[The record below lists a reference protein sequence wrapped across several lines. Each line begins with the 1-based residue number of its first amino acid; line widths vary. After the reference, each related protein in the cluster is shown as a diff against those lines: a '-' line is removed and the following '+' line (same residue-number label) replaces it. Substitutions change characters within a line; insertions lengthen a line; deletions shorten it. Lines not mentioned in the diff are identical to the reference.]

1 MVTRLNSATWEE
13 PLAYEQNEKS
23 KTMSKINMV
32 KRVSCN
38 SCSSTRTMRL
48 NNFQNK
54 RVERDVLQFLQFS
67 VDYVRLTN
75 DILFCSCKVYFNYEL
90 VVVNKAIVCFR
101 FPTAEIIQFKYIY
114 NLPMSVTLNP
124 VSPRLF
130 SAYFM

>member
-1 MVTRLNSATWEE
+1 
-13 PLAYEQNEKS
+13 
-23 KTMSKINMV
+23 
-32 KRVSCN
+32 
-38 SCSSTRTMRL
+38 MRL

-114 NLPMSVTLNP
+114 ITYLQPSLLFILQYTETTRCPIRL
-124 VSPRLF
+124 VSQRNKQTFLQ
-130 SAYFM
+130 S